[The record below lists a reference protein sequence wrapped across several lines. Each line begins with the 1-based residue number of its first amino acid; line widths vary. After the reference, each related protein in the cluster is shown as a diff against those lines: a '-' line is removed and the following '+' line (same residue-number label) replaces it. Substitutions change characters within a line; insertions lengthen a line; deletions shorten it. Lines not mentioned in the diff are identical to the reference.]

1 MLETVLIILIA
12 GAVAIL
18 AAMRFIAAV
27 RKLASREPD
36 TRTLAG
42 HLHNSMGLTPLN
54 QGHNTRTLAGHL
66 HNSMGL
72 TPLNQG
78 HNTRTPSGHSHNY
91 SELALRS
98 QGHNTRNTRN
108 THASSGR
115 YGTRRQDKPPLVFW
129 AVASPLLAA
138 ACVTVILLLL

>member
-1 MLETVLIILIA
+1 MLETVLITLIA

-27 RKLASREPD
+27 RKLTSREPD
-36 TRTLAG
+36 
-42 HLHNSMGLTPLN
+42 
-54 QGHNTRTLAGHL
+54 
-66 HNSMGL
+66 
-72 TPLNQG
+72 
-78 HNTRTPSGHSHNY
+78 
-91 SELALRS
+91 
-98 QGHNTRNTRN
+98 TRNTRN

-138 ACVTVILLLL
+138 ACVTVILLML

>member
-27 RKLASREPD
+27 RKLTSREPD
-36 TRTLAG
+36 
-42 HLHNSMGLTPLN
+42 
-54 QGHNTRTLAGHL
+54 TRTLAGHL

-98 QGHNTRNTRN
+98 QGNNTRN
-108 THASSGR
+108 THASSER

>member
-36 TRTLAG
+36 TRNTHTLAG

-54 QGHNTRTLAGHL
+54 QGHNTR
-66 HNSMGL
+66 
-72 TPLNQG
+72 
-78 HNTRTPSGHSHNY
+78 
-91 SELALRS
+91 
-98 QGHNTRNTRN
+98 NTRN
-108 THASSGR
+108 THNTHASSER

-129 AVASPLLAA
+129 TVASPLLAA
-138 ACVTVILLLL
+138 ACLTVILLML

>member
-54 QGHNTRTLAGHL
+54 QGNTLA
-66 HNSMGL
+66 
-72 TPLNQG
+72 
-78 HNTRTPSGHSHNY
+78 GHSHNY

-98 QGHNTRNTRN
+98 QGNNTRNTRNTRN

-115 YGTRRQDKPPLVFW
+115 YDTRRQDKPPLVFW

-138 ACVTVILLLL
+138 ACVTVILLML

>member
-36 TRTLAG
+36 TR
-42 HLHNSMGLTPLN
+42 
-54 QGHNTRTLAGHL
+54 
-66 HNSMGL
+66 
-72 TPLNQG
+72 
-78 HNTRTPSGHSHNY
+78 
-91 SELALRS
+91 
-98 QGHNTRNTRN
+98 N
-108 THASSGR
+108 THASSER
-115 YGTRRQDKPPLVFW
+115 YGTLHQDKPPLVFW

-138 ACVTVILLLL
+138 ASLTVILLLL

>member
-18 AAMRFIAAV
+18 AAMRFITAV

-54 QGHNTRTLAGHL
+54 QGHNT
-66 HNSMGL
+66 
-72 TPLNQG
+72 
-78 HNTRTPSGHSHNY
+78 
-91 SELALRS
+91 
-98 QGHNTRNTRN
+98 NTRNTRN
-108 THASSGR
+108 THASSGH

-129 AVASPLLAA
+129 AVASPLIAA
-138 ACVTVILLLL
+138 ASLTVILLLL

>member
-36 TRTLAG
+36 TR
-42 HLHNSMGLTPLN
+42 
-54 QGHNTRTLAGHL
+54 
-66 HNSMGL
+66 
-72 TPLNQG
+72 
-78 HNTRTPSGHSHNY
+78 NTRTPSGHFHDYLGLTPPHKGN
-91 SELALRS
+91 
-98 QGHNTRNTRN
+98 NTRNTRN

-115 YGTRRQDKPPLVFW
+115 CDIRRQDKPPLVFW
-129 AVASPLLAA
+129 TVASPLLAA
-138 ACVTVILLLL
+138 ACLTVILLML

>member
-1 MLETVLIILIA
+1 MFGTVLIILIA

-27 RKLASREPD
+27 RKLTSREPD
-36 TRTLAG
+36 TR
-42 HLHNSMGLTPLN
+42 
-54 QGHNTRTLAGHL
+54 NTRTLAGHL

-98 QGHNTRNTRN
+98 QGNNTRNTRN
-108 THASSGR
+108 TPIPTTGNPARVNGVVEKKVSQKSWR
-115 YGTRRQDKPPLVFW
+115 FW
-129 AVASPLLAA
+129 
-138 ACVTVILLLL
+138 TVPNIFP

>member
-1 MLETVLIILIA
+1 MFETVLIILIA

-36 TRTLAG
+36 TR
-42 HLHNSMGLTPLN
+42 
-54 QGHNTRTLAGHL
+54 NTR
-66 HNSMGL
+66 
-72 TPLNQG
+72 
-78 HNTRTPSGHSHNY
+78 NTRTPSGHSHNY

-98 QGHNTRNTRN
+98 QGNNTRNTHNARN
-108 THASSGR
+108 THASSRR
-115 YGTRRQDKPPLVFW
+115 YDTRRQDKPPLVFW

-138 ACVTVILLLL
+138 ACVTVILLML

>member
-18 AAMRFIAAV
+18 AAMRFITAV

-36 TRTLAG
+36 THTTTG

-54 QGHNTRTLAGHL
+54 QGNNTRTLAGHL

-78 HNTRTPSGHSHNY
+78 HNTR
-91 SELALRS
+91 
-98 QGHNTRNTRN
+98 N
-108 THASSGR
+108 THASSGH

-129 AVASPLLAA
+129 AVASPLIAA
-138 ACVTVILLLL
+138 ASLTVILLLL

>member
-1 MLETVLIILIA
+1 MFGTVLIILIA
-12 GAVAIL
+12 GAVAAL

-36 TRTLAG
+36 TRNTR
-42 HLHNSMGLTPLN
+42 
-54 QGHNTRTLAGHL
+54 NTRTLAGHL
-66 HNSMGL
+66 HNSLGL

-78 HNTRTPSGHSHNY
+78 HTLAGHSHNY

-98 QGHNTRNTRN
+98 QGNNTRN
-108 THASSGR
+108 THASSER

-138 ACVTVILLLL
+138 ACLTVILLML

>member
-1 MLETVLIILIA
+1 MFGTVLIILIA

-36 TRTLAG
+36 TR
-42 HLHNSMGLTPLN
+42 
-54 QGHNTRTLAGHL
+54 
-66 HNSMGL
+66 
-72 TPLNQG
+72 
-78 HNTRTPSGHSHNY
+78 NTRTPSGHSHNY

-98 QGHNTRNTRN
+98 QGNNTRNTRN
-108 THASSGR
+108 THASSER

-138 ACVTVILLLL
+138 ACLTVILLML

>member
-1 MLETVLIILIA
+1 MLGTVLIILIA

-54 QGHNTRTLAGHL
+54 QGHNTRT
-66 HNSMGL
+66 
-72 TPLNQG
+72 
-78 HNTRTPSGHSHNY
+78 PSGHSHNY

-98 QGHNTRNTRN
+98 QGNNTRNTRNTRN

-138 ACVTVILLLL
+138 ACVTVILLML